1 MKLGGRLT
9 NLASEGNP
17 PKENAMKFETME
29 DLFLGEI
36 QDLYDAEQR
45 LVKALPG
52 MAEAATSAELRQ
64 VFEKHLAE
72 TEGHVGRLEQIFS
85 QMGKDPKATTCDAM
99 KGLVK
104 EGESIIDDIDQ
115 SPLRDA
121 GLIAAANRVEHY
133 EIAAYG
139 SAKTFAQTLGL
150 TGVVTLLAQTLQE
163 EKMADQKL
171 TEIAESMVNIEA
183 LRAGSMQER

>member
-52 MAEAATSAELRQ
+52 MAEAATSAELR
-64 VFEKHLAE
+64 
-72 TEGHVGRLEQIFS
+72 
-85 QMGKDPKATTCDAM
+85 
-99 KGLVK
+99 
-104 EGESIIDDIDQ
+104 
-115 SPLRDA
+115 
-121 GLIAAANRVEHY
+121 
-133 EIAAYG
+133 
-139 SAKTFAQTLGL
+139 
-150 TGVVTLLAQTLQE
+150 
-163 EKMADQKL
+163 
-171 TEIAESMVNIEA
+171 
-183 LRAGSMQER
+183 